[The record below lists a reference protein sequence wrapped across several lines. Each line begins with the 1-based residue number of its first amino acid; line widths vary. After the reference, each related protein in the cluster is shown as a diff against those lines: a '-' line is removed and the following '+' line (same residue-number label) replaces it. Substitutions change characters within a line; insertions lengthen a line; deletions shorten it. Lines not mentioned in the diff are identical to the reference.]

1 MPAHRTEM
9 KHFNINS
16 FAPFPKV
23 RARSSFFLFSL
34 SFFFLFYDSG
44 FHGQPKLSLRLWGT
58 LLFLLCEAL
67 SAIATLVVNH
77 FPLIEF

>member
-1 MPAHRTEM
+1 MRSGVSRTA
-9 KHFNINS
+9 KA
-16 FAPFPKV
+16 FAETLGGLILYFLDLGQ
-23 RARSSFFLFSL
+23 SSFILL
-34 SFFFLFYDSG
+34 LN
-44 FHGQPKLSLRLWGT
+44 KRA

>member
-44 FHGQPKLSLRLWGT
+44 FHGQPKLSLRLWGSP
-58 LLFLLCEAL
+58 FISPVRGIECHCN
-67 SAIATLVVNH
+67 SCCQ
-77 FPLIEF
+77 PLPFD